1 MTISL
6 QVYQMKKKTQT
17 NKQELSIH
25 DHMGIAIFVF
35 PENLNMPLRI
45 YNYLFFLHT
54 KLISWSCSTT
64 IVQNQS
70 LNYLC

>member
-1 MTISL
+1 
-6 QVYQMKKKTQT
+6 MKKKNQT

-45 YNYLFFLHT
+45 FIFPSHQTDFLVLFDNNRS
-54 KLISWSCSTT
+54 KSKS
-64 IVQNQS
+64 
-70 LNYLC
+70 